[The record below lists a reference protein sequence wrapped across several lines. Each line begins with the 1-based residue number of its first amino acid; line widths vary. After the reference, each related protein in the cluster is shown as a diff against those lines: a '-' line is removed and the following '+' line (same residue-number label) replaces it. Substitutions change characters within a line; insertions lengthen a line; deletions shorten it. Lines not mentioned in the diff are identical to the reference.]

1 MRRITKDIQI
11 TIDGSPVG
19 FRLSKLDAF
28 SGVMLLRLGYKMIK
42 SVCSSQQKL
51 DTPTRI
57 FRQPAL
63 RNYPCIVSASDIQE
77 NRRAAVR

>member
-42 SVCSSQQKL
+42 SVQSRKG
-51 DTPTRI
+51 I
-57 FRQPAL
+57 K
-63 RNYPCIVSASDIQE
+63 
-77 NRRAAVR
+77 